1 MLSDQETPDLPWL
14 QLERE
19 KLFTQ
24 EEAKLRVQHVR
35 ELFAFGDA
43 AGNATKACGEDKLT
57 VVSSVDGI
65 LTALPQQVSLL
76 APETLPP
83 VLRPPVNPGSPP
95 VVWLDVSRLLWRVF
109 RGNLTGIDRVELAYA
124 EHLLDAEGEVETHL
138 VGFDY
143 RGGFRLLPSARARR
157 LVRAVRPALA
167 AGRLSE
173 LRRQA
178 VGLLTAGVTGVLP
191 HPSARGRAAIYL
203 NVSHHPLH
211 HGGAIA
217 RLLRRT
223 GARFVPLVHD
233 LIPLDW
239 PEFSPPAEVA
249 RHRRRLDTVNALAD
263 AVLTNSAATAAVL
276 RPRLRPGLPVVA
288 APLGVTPVMPAS
300 GAAGLAQGRP
310 YFLAVGTIE
319 PRKNHLLLLHA
330 WRRMAA
336 TGRGPTPLLLLVGRR
351 GWENEQVL
359 DVLERGPLAGREVR
373 ELGGL
378 NDGELAG
385 LMLGAR
391 ALLMPSFTEGF
402 GLPVAEA
409 LAQGVPVI
417 ASAIPAHQEVGAG
430 VPEFLDPGD
439 LPAWQAMIENYAAP
453 CSPFREAQMLR
464 LRGWAAPRWETH
476 MRTALTLLR
485 EVAEEGPRLSAPSAP
500 GLHLHGVS

>member
-1 MLSDQETPDLPWL
+1 MGSTDGVLAAPL
-14 QLERE
+14 Q
-19 KLFTQ
+19 Q
-24 EEAKLRVQHVR
+24 A
-35 ELFAFGDA
+35 
-43 AGNATKACGEDKLT
+43 
-57 VVSSVDGI
+57 
-65 LTALPQQVSLL
+65 SLL
-76 APETLPP
+76 SPEPFRSPP
-83 VLRPPVNPGSPP
+83 RTPANPGSRP

-124 EHLLDAEGEVETHL
+124 EHFLDDAFEIEVRL
-138 VGFDY
+138 VSFDY
-143 RGGFRLLPSARARR
+143 RGGFRLLPSAQARR

-178 VGLLTAGVTGVLP
+178 MALLTAGVTGVLP
-191 HPSARGRAAIYL
+191 HPSAAGRVAIYL

-249 RHRRRLDTVNALAD
+249 RHRRRLDTVNTLAD

-288 APLGVTPVMPAS
+288 APLGVTPVAPEP
-300 GAAGLAQGRP
+300 GAARIAQGRP

-336 TGRGPTPLLLLVGRR
+336 AAHGPTPLLLLVGRR

-378 NDGELAG
+378 NDGELTG
-385 LMLGAR
+385 LMKGAR
-391 ALLMPSFTEGF
+391 ALLMPSFVEGF

-417 ASAIPAHQEVGAG
+417 ASAIPAHREVGAG

-453 CSPFREAQMLR
+453 SSPFREAQMLR
-464 LRGWAAPRWETH
+464 LRGWSAPRWETH
-476 MRTALTLLR
+476 MRTAVALLH
-485 EVAEEGPRLSAPSAP
+485 EVAEEGPRLAVPSAA
-500 GLHLHGVS
+500 GLGLNGGA

>member
-1 MLSDQETPDLPWL
+1 MR
-14 QLERE
+14 RE
-19 KLFTQ
+19 
-24 EEAKLRVQHVR
+24 V
-35 ELFAFGDA
+35 FAFGQA
-43 AGNATKACGEDKLT
+43 VGYATEACWEDELT
-57 VVSSVDGI
+57 VLSSVGVI
-65 LTALPQQVSLL
+65 LTAPPQQVSLL
-76 APETLPP
+76 APEPVPP
-83 VLRPPVNPGSPP
+83 ILRRPLNPGSPP

-143 RGGFRLLPSARARR
+143 RGGFRLLPGAQARR

-167 AGRLSE
+167 AGRLAE

-178 VGLLTAGVTGVLP
+178 MALLAAGVAGVLP
-191 HPSARGRAAIYL
+191 HPSSGGEAAIYL

-211 HGGAIA
+211 HGAAIA
-217 RLLRRT
+217 RLLRQT
-223 GARFVPLVHD
+223 GARFVPLLHD

-263 AVLTNSAATAAVL
+263 AVLTNSEATAAAL
-276 RPRLRPGLPVVA
+276 RPRLRPGLPVIA
-288 APLGVTPVMPAS
+288 APLGVTPVAPAP
-300 GAAGLAQGRP
+300 GADRVAQGRP
-310 YFLAVGTIE
+310 YFLVVGTIE

-336 TGRGPTPLLLLVGRR
+336 AGSGPVPLLLVVGRR

-385 LMLGAR
+385 LMRGAH

-417 ASAIPAHQEVGAG
+417 ASAIPAHREVGAG

-439 LPAWQAMIENYAAP
+439 LPAWQAMIENYATP
-453 CSPFREAQMLR
+453 GSPFREAQMLR
-464 LRGWAAPRWETH
+464 LRGWSAPRWQTH
-476 MRTALTLLR
+476 MDTALALLR
-485 EVAEEGPRLSAPSAP
+485 EVAEEGPRTSAQPAA
-500 GLHLHGVS
+500 GLRLRSSG